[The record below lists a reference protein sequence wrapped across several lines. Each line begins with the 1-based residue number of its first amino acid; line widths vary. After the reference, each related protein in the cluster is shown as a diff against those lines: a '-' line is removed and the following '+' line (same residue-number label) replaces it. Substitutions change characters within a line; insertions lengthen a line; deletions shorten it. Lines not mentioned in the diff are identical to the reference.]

1 MNNIKNGKVAN
12 INTIGYEICL
22 IARKIH
28 QNLTIKF
35 KEFDITPEQW
45 VILKELSKEDKISQN
60 ELSFRVEK
68 DKNNIKAI
76 VDKLEK
82 KGYLIRQENLSDKRA
97 FLICLTDKAYI
108 LIDQLKHIDIE
119 FNNEFSKN
127 INEEEI
133 ELFKSLL
140 IKFKENL

>member
-76 VDKLEK
+76 IDKLEK
-82 KGYLIRQENLSDKRA
+82 KGYLLRQENLNDKRA
-97 FLICLTDKAYI
+97 FLIRLTDKAYL
-108 LIDQLKHIDIE
+108 LINKLKDIDTE
-119 FNNEFSKN
+119 FNNELSKN
-127 INEEEI
+127 INEKDI
-133 ELFKSLL
+133 ELFKIFLTKL
-140 IKFKENL
+140 KENL

>member
-76 VDKLEK
+76 IDKLEK
-82 KGYLIRQENLSDKRA
+82 KGYLLRQENLNDKRA
-97 FLICLTDKAYI
+97 FLIRLTDKAYL
-108 LIDQLKHIDIE
+108 LINKLKDIDTE
-119 FNNEFSKN
+119 FNNELSKN
-127 INEEEI
+127 INEKDR
-133 ELFKSLL
+133 ELFKIFLTKL
-140 IKFKENL
+140 KENL

>member
-1 MNNIKNGKVAN
+1 MNNIKNGKVVN

-76 VDKLEK
+76 IDKLEK
-82 KGYLIRQENLSDKRA
+82 KGYLLRQENLNDKRA
-97 FLICLTDKAYI
+97 FLIRLTDKAYL
-108 LIDQLKHIDIE
+108 LINKLKDIDTE
-119 FNNEFSKN
+119 FNNELSKN
-127 INEEEI
+127 INEKDI
-133 ELFKSLL
+133 ELFKIFLTKL
-140 IKFKENL
+140 KENL

>member
-1 MNNIKNGKVAN
+1 MAN
-12 INTIGYEICL
+12 INTIGYDICL

-28 QNLTIKF
+28 QNLTVKF

-60 ELSFRVEK
+60 ELSLRVEK

-76 VDKLEK
+76 IDKLEK
-82 KGYLIRQENLSDKRA
+82 KGYLIRQENLNDKRA
-97 FLICLTDKAYI
+97 FLISLTDKAYP
-108 LIDQLKHIDIE
+108 LINQLKDIDNE

-127 INEEEI
+127 IKEKDI
-133 ELFKSLL
+133 EVFKILL
-140 IKFKENL
+140 TKLKENL

>member
-1 MNNIKNGKVAN
+1 MAN

-22 IARKIH
+22 IAIKIH

-76 VDKLEK
+76 IDKLEK
-82 KGYLIRQENLSDKRA
+82 KGYLLRQENLNDKRA
-97 FLICLTDKAYI
+97 FLIRLTDKAYL
-108 LIDQLKHIDIE
+108 LINKLKDIDTE
-119 FNNEFSKN
+119 FNNELSKN
-127 INEEEI
+127 INEKDI
-133 ELFKSLL
+133 ELFKIFLTKL
-140 IKFKENL
+140 KENL

>member
-1 MNNIKNGKVAN
+1 MNNIKNGKVVN

-76 VDKLEK
+76 IDKLEK
-82 KGYLIRQENLSDKRA
+82 KAYLLRQENLNDKRA
-97 FLICLTDKAYI
+97 FLIRLTDKAYL
-108 LIDQLKHIDIE
+108 LINKLKDIDTE
-119 FNNEFSKN
+119 FNNELSKN
-127 INEEEI
+127 INEKDI
-133 ELFKSLL
+133 ELFKIFLTKL
-140 IKFKENL
+140 KENL

>member
-1 MNNIKNGKVAN
+1 MAN
-12 INTIGYEICL
+12 INTIGYDICL

-28 QNLTIKF
+28 QNLTVEF

-60 ELSFRVEK
+60 ELSLRVEK

-76 VDKLEK
+76 IDKLEK
-82 KGYLIRQENLSDKRA
+82 KGYLIRQENLNDKRA
-97 FLICLTDKAYI
+97 FLISLTDKAYP
-108 LIDQLKHIDIE
+108 LINQLKDIDNE

-127 INEEEI
+127 IKEKDI
-133 ELFKSLL
+133 ELFKILL
-140 IKFKENL
+140 TKLKENL

>member
-1 MNNIKNGKVAN
+1 MNNIKNGKVVN

-76 VDKLEK
+76 IDKLEK
-82 KGYLIRQENLSDKRA
+82 KGYLLRQENLNDKRA
-97 FLICLTDKAYI
+97 FLIRLTDKAYL
-108 LIDQLKHIDIE
+108 LINKLKDTDTE
-119 FNNEFSKN
+119 FNNELSKN
-127 INEEEI
+127 INEKDI
-133 ELFKSLL
+133 ELFKIFLTKL
-140 IKFKENL
+140 KENL